1 MANYNIANAV
11 KILEELHS
19 GLDRAYWEASNIERK
34 DFFYDLIS
42 AVHLE
47 LSEIGK
53 LSVQD
58 MDLSY
63 EPISADFREARQK
76 LSTLR
81 TSLEDLVLR
90 TSTRKRLEASIIDA
104 LTFPPL

>member
-1 MANYNIANAV
+1 MADYSIAKAV
-11 KILEELHS
+11 KIIEELLA
-19 GLDRAYWEASNIERK
+19 GLDRAYWEASSIERK

-63 EPISADFREARQK
+63 EPITADFRAARQK
-76 LSTLR
+76 LRTLK
-81 TSLEDLVLR
+81 SELEVYVLR
-90 TSTRKRLEASIIDA
+90 NSTRNRLAALIDDA
-104 LTFPPL
+104 VSFPPL